1 MDRGPSTVDFNI
13 TFLFLNTMNRHFNQ
27 QERDLVKLAGFF
39 KNQSIKLM
47 ERGMLGEEHK
57 TVQEAVDRFL
67 EHMDSHVNTRTFI
80 LEQHEYLSKLVK
92 DNARCPRCLS
102 SEKLKVIGTE
112 KNEKGWKSNRY
123 KCRKCN
129 IEFTW
134 NLPNNPWHMIEYI
147 QEMLTQMRVKVND
160 TSTAEDAR
168 AEALET
174 IDTMESNLNKLKPV
188 IDAHDREYREL
199 QTRESEMAR
208 LMHEFKNSLTI
219 EKIKMDTW
227 DNRQKLKYNK

>member
-1 MDRGPSTVDFNI
+1 
-13 TFLFLNTMNRHFNQ
+13 MNKHFNQ

-39 KNQSIKLM
+39 KKQSIKLM
-47 ERGMLGEEHK
+47 EQGMLGEEHK
-57 TVQEAVDRFL
+57 SVQDAVDRFL
-67 EHMDSHVNTRTFI
+67 DHMNSHVNTRTFI
-80 LEQHEYLSKLVK
+80 LEQHEYLNKLVK
-92 DNARCPRCLS
+92 DNARCPKCLS
-102 SEKLKVIGTE
+102 SEKLKVVGVE
-112 KNEKGWKSNRY
+112 KNEKGWRSNRY

-129 IEFTW
+129 VEFTW

-147 QEMLTQMRVKVND
+147 QEMLAEIQAKAD
-160 TSTAEDAR
+160 ESSTPEDSR

-174 IDTMESNLNKLKPV
+174 INNLMANLNSLKPV

-199 QTRESEMAR
+199 QSRESEMER

-227 DNRQKLKYNK
+227 DNRQKLKHNK